1 MKTLKNLLVAIVTL
15 FTLSSYSQTTYTYY
29 VDNTPFG
36 FTGTQNVQVG
46 DVVEFVNSYASG
58 TQFIAKRDGVGL
70 VGYNPTNTTNMGAV
84 IYSYTI
90 LSSDVNFDIQVGVAS
105 AFTAYFQR
113 IYFTVSA
120 TTGVDEV
127 SNTNFTV
134 YPNPTTDFLNLKGD
148 NIESVK
154 VFDMSGKLVLSDTYN
169 TSNVKLDV
177 TSLVNGYYTVLVN
190 DVKPIKFIKN

>member
-1 MKTLKNLLVAIVTL
+1 MKTLKILLVALVTL

-46 DVVEFVNSYASG
+46 DVVEFVNNYANS
-58 TQFIAKRDGVGL
+58 TQFQVNRDGNL
-70 VGYNPTNTTNMGAV
+70 VTSTSGINMGV
-84 IYSYTI
+84 TIYSYTVQVT
-90 LSSDVNFDIQVGVAS
+90 DVNFDIQVGVSS
-105 AFTAYFQR
+105 AFTAFFQW
-113 IYFTVSA
+113 IDFTVVT

-148 NIESVK
+148 NIESIK

-169 TSNVKLDV
+169 TTNVKLDV
-177 TSLVNGYYTVLVN
+177 TSLVNGYYTILVN